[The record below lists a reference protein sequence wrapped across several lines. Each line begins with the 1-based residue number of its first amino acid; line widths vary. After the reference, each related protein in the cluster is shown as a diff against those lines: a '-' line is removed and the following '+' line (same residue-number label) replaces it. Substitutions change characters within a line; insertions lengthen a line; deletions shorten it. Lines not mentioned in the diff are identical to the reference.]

1 VDINLKAFRAC
12 HAPVDLRRRHAPFH
26 LHSMVVIL
34 LFSLV
39 GCRSDRP
46 QPAPTFAETIAPIVY
61 RNCAVCHRPGEA
73 GPFPLLTY
81 EDVVRKA
88 KTIVAVTKARYMP
101 PWPADPAYS
110 HFLGERILSES
121 DIQSIATWVENG
133 TPLGDPAKAP
143 KPPEFASSSLGV
155 PDLVVKMREPI
166 TLPGDNTDHFLVIK
180 LPYEI
185 PEDRFV
191 RAIEFVPGNRKA
203 DASHERSHRSVRR
216 PKEGSLRRPL
226 QCRPAESQNS

>member
-1 VDINLKAFRAC
+1 MAVFGIPEFTAVRAEGFAGCDDRIRPTLDIMLKEYRAR
-12 HAPVDLRRRHAPFH
+12 HAPVYLRRRHTSFH

-39 GCRSDRP
+39 GCQSDRP

-88 KTIVAVTKARYMP
+88 QTIVAVTKARYMP

-121 DIQSIATWVENG
+121 DIQAIATWVENG

-143 KPPEFASSSLGV
+143 KPPEFPSSSHGC
-155 PDLVVKMREPI
+155 PGSRREDAGTHHTSRGQHGP
-166 TLPGDNTDHFLVIK
+166 LPGD
-180 LPYEI
+180 
-185 PEDRFV
+185 
-191 RAIEFVPGNRKA
+191 
-203 DASHERSHRSVRR
+203 
-216 PKEGSLRRPL
+216 
-226 QCRPAESQNS
+226 